1 MDADMIMQI
10 GRDSL
15 YLTVLLAAP
24 LLLSALA
31 IGLLV
36 GVFQAATQIQEQT
49 LSFIPKLIALV
60 VALAFAGQWMIGNWV
75 YFCQQLFEQIPQL
88 IG

>member
-1 MDADMIMQI
+1 MDADMILQI
-10 GRDSL
+10 GRESL
-15 YLTVLLAAP
+15 YVTVLLAAP
-24 LLLSALA
+24 MLLAALA

-36 GVFQAATQIQEQT
+36 GIFQAATQIQEQT

-60 VALAFAGQWMIGNWV
+60 IALLLAGQWMINNWL
-75 YFCQQLFEQIPQL
+75 YFCRQLFEQIPLL

>member
-1 MDADMIMQI
+1 MDADTILQI
-10 GRDSL
+10 GRESL
-15 YLTVLLAAP
+15 YLTVMLAAP

-31 IGLLV
+31 VGLLI

-60 VALAFAGQWMIGNWV
+60 FALVLGGPWMVNSWV
-75 YFCQQLFEQIPQL
+75 FFCRHLFEQIPTL

>member
-1 MDADMIMQI
+1 MDADTILQI
-10 GRDSL
+10 GRESL

-60 VALAFAGQWMIGNWV
+60 IALVFAGQWMINNWV